1 MGLSTDISSLR
12 SPKTKVKGGFAQSD
26 DVYDAVSSY
35 HFRFCRNR
43 AYSSR
48 PRKTP
53 FGILRARARPGITGF
68 VFILFFLSL
77 SLILFFILSFLS
89 FPRFLRIQLR
99 PKTSRSLGSLRKNA
113 RLGVAT
119 AAQRAKS
126 QDSVSRPS
134 LKTQSEDSVSR
145 LSLKTQFVSPRFLF
159 LFETGE
165 QICSRRCIAKP
176 RTLRERNPRFHSRS
190 QARGYA

>member
-126 QDSVSRPS
+126 QDSVSR
-134 LKTQSEDSVSR
+134 